1 MTPFIAKLIER
12 GCVTV
17 NADSALE
24 SVVDMLVEYRIGTV
38 VVVDQVN
45 MQVLGI
51 LSERD
56 IICHLSDRKT
66 FEGMAAQ
73 DLMTT
78 EVITVDQQATSSEL
92 MHLMTE
98 NRIRHVPITKD
109 NKFVVIVSI
118 GDVVKRMLEKY
129 ERETELIKQFIN
141 S

>member
-17 NADSALE
+17 KADSSLE
-24 SVVDMLVEYRIGTV
+24 TVVGMLVEWGIGTV
-38 VVVDQVN
+38 VVVDQD

-56 IICHLSDRKT
+56 IIRHLSEKKPL
-66 FEGMAAQ
+66 EGMTAK
-73 DLMTT
+73 DLMTV

-92 MHLMTE
+92 MQLMTE

-109 NKFVVIVSI
+109 KKLVGIVSI